1 MHSASKLVLQEKA
14 FESNGEELYRHLFVE
29 APFACFSVGIDGR
42 IRAANKQALGLLGY
56 ELSEVLGRPVLDL
69 YADTPAGK
77 AEAKKQLLQFRSGAE
92 VHATGLEMRRAD
104 GTSVWIDLTVGTI
117 RDSMGRVT
125 ASCSLV
131 EEIPSRSFPG
141 RLSQVQQDRDRPLF
155 VNSVERFALIRNSG
169 PTQEFLKRFLIKSA
183 SASYFVKVEDIDWV
197 AAAGNY
203 VELHVGPKSHLMR
216 KTMNT
221 VEAKL
226 DPQAFLRIH
235 RSAIVNVECIKEL
248 RPRRYGDHKI
258 VLFSGTQL
266 ILKRCHTAKLEQMV
280 GEAL

>member
-1 MHSASKLVLQEKA
+1 MHSASKLPVQEKA
-14 FESNGEELYRHLFVE
+14 FESTGGGLYRDLFVE
-29 APFACFSVGIDGR
+29 APIACFSVGIDSR
-42 IRAANKQALGLLGY
+42 IRAANKKALGLLGY

-77 AEAKKQLLQFRSGAE
+77 AEAKKQFLQFLSGAE
-92 VHATGLEMRRAD
+92 VHATGLEMRRVD

-131 EEIPSRSFPG
+131 EEIPSRSSPG
-141 RLSQVQQDRDRPLF
+141 RLSQLHQDRDRPLF

-169 PTQEFLKRFLIKSA
+169 PTQEFLKRFLIKSG

-226 DPQAFLRIH
+226 DPQRFLRIH
-235 RSAIVNVECIKEL
+235 RSAIVNVERIKEL
-248 RPRRYGDHKI
+248 RPRRYGDHQI
-258 VLFSGTQL
+258 VLFGGTQL
-266 ILKRCHTAKLEQMV
+266 ILKRCHAAKLEQMV

>member
-1 MHSASKLVLQEKA
+1 MQQPMQIASEWND
-14 FESNGEELYRHLFVE
+14 EGLYKEIFVE
-29 APFACFSVGIDGR
+29 APFACFSIGIDGR
-42 IRAANKQALGLLGY
+42 IRAANKQALALVGY
-56 ELSEVLGRPVLDL
+56 RLSEVLGRPVFDL

-77 AEAKKQLLQFRSGAE
+77 PKAEEQFLQFRSGSE
-92 VHATGLEMRRAD
+92 VRATELQMRRVD
-104 GTSVWIDLTVGTI
+104 GTSVWIGLSVKPI
-117 RDSMGRVT
+117 RDRTGRVA
-125 ASCSLV
+125 ASCSVV
-131 EEIPSRSFPG
+131 EEITRQLSPVN
-141 RLSQVQQDRDRPLF
+141 LSQFQQDRDRPLF

-169 PTQEFLKRFLIKSA
+169 PTQEFLKRFLIKSG

-226 DPQAFLRIH
+226 DPQRFLRIH
-235 RSAIVNVECIKEL
+235 RSVIVNVERIKEL

-258 VLFSGTQL
+258 VLFGGTQL

>member
-1 MHSASKLVLQEKA
+1 MQQTMQIASEWND
-14 FESNGEELYRHLFVE
+14 EGLYKDIFVE
-29 APFACFSVGIDGR
+29 APFACFSIGIDGR

-56 ELSEVLGRPVLDL
+56 KLSEVLGRPVFDL

-77 AEAKKQLLQFRSGAE
+77 PKAEEQFLQFRSGSE
-92 VHATGLEMRRAD
+92 VRATELQMRRVD
-104 GTSVWIDLTVGTI
+104 GTSVWIGLSVKPI
-117 RDSMGRVT
+117 RDGTGRVT
-125 ASCSLV
+125 ASCSVV
-131 EEIPSRSFPG
+131 EEITRQLSPLD
-141 RLSQVQQDRDRPLF
+141 LSQFQQDRDRLLF
-155 VNSVERFALIRNSG
+155 VSHARRFTPINDFRPSKELLN
-169 PTQEFLKRFLIKSA
+169 RFLIKS
-183 SASYFVKVEDIDWV
+183 SGSSYFVKVEEIDWV
-197 AAAGNY
+197 GAAGNY

-226 DPQAFLRIH
+226 DPQRFLRIH
-235 RSAIVNVECIKEL
+235 RSAIINVERIKEL

-258 VLFSGTQL
+258 VLFGGTQL

>member
-1 MHSASKLVLQEKA
+1 MHAISKLAAQVKA
-14 FESNGEELYRHLFVE
+14 GEWNDDRLYRDLFVE
-29 APFACFSVGIDGR
+29 APIACFSIGIDGR

-56 ELSEVLGRPVLDL
+56 ELSEVLERPVLDL

-77 AEAKKQLLQFRSGAE
+77 AEARKQFLQFRSGAE
-92 VHATGLEMRRAD
+92 VHATGLEMRRVD

-131 EEIPSRSFPG
+131 EEILNRSFPG
-141 RLSQVQQDRDRPLF
+141 RLSQFQQDRDRLF

-169 PTQEFLKRFLIKSA
+169 PTQEFLKRFLIKSG

-203 VELHVGPKSHLMR
+203 VELHIGPKSHLMR

-226 DPQAFLRIH
+226 DPQRFLRIH
-235 RSAIVNVECIKEL
+235 RSAIVNVERIKEL
-248 RPRRYGDHKI
+248 RPRHYGDHKI
-258 VLFSGTQL
+258 VLSSGTQL